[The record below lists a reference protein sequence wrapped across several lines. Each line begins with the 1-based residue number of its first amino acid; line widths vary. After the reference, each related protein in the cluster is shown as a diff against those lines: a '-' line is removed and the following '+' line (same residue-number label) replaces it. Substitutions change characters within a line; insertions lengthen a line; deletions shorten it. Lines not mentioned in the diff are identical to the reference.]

1 MLYKVYVC
9 IYIYVFFF
17 NVLNIFLG
25 CEVKR
30 EEKKKMHVLIYFIDL
45 FLFYV
50 LYNHLFLIHVMDNA
64 LAILCKSCQ

>member
-1 MLYKVYVC
+1 MC
-9 IYIYVFFF
+9 IYIYIYTYVFFF
-17 NVLNIFLG
+17 FCNVLNIFLG
-25 CEVKR
+25 CK
-30 EEKKKMHVLIYFIDL
+30 KIKKMHVLIYFIDL

>member
-1 MLYKVYVC
+1 MFL
-9 IYIYVFFF
+9 FFC
-17 NVLNIFLG
+17 NVLNIVLG

-30 EEKKKMHVLIYFIDL
+30 EEKKKTHVLIYFIDL

-50 LYNHLFLIHVMDNA
+50 LYNNLFLIHVIDNA